1 MLINTN
7 DIPLTLYIHLP
18 WCVRKCPYCDFN
30 SHQINK
36 QDFPEKDYIETLLKD
51 LQLDLPKISQR
62 QLSAIFIGG
71 GTPSLFSGDSIDA
84 LLTGIHRYLPF
95 DKNIEITLEANP
107 GTVEQQRFKQY
118 YQAGI
123 NRISLG
129 IQSFNDAKLKT
140 LGRIHSATE
149 AEQAIDAVKKAG
161 FTNFNL
167 DLMFGLPDQTLLEGM
182 QDLQLAMKHK
192 PTHLSWYKLTLE
204 PNTHFYQYPPTLP
217 EDDLIWQLFDEGQRY
232 LSQSGYKHYEISAYS
247 QEGYQCHHNRNYWEF
262 GDYLGIGAGAHS
274 KITLANQEIVRFWK
288 IKHPKLYLQAN
299 RFIYEEKNLT
309 AEQLPFE
316 FMLNHLRLN
325 EEVSIQLFEQRTGL
339 AITTI
344 ETVLE
349 EAQQKGFL
357 LCHKDSIALTEL
369 GKQFTNDVLELFL

>member
-149 AEQAIDAVKKAG
+149 AEQAIDAVKKAS